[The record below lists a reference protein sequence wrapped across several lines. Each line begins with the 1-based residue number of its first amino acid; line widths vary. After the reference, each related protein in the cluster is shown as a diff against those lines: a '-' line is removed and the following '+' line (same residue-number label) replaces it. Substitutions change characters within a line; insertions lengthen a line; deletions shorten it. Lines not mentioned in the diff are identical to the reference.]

1 MAVIEREFGDCVA
14 LVYGLRREGNFRS
27 VGFYRIHSEDVI
39 ALEHID
45 PSDLLHPVNPS
56 AVSGAVPIDLDFTP
70 DTETSPRSLE
80 DHRGKLQSSFF
91 IPIHRTG
98 LLVGFM
104 LLGFYR
110 DPGENPIKGHVSKTL
125 AFSAFNLIGEESGF
139 VLGSP

>member
-45 PSDLLHPVNPS
+45 PSDLLQPVNPS
-56 AVSGAVPIDLDFTP
+56 AVSGAVPIDLDLLP

-80 DHRGKLQSSFF
+80 DHRGKLQSAFF

-104 LLGFYR
+104 LLGFFPGSWR
-110 DPGENPIKGHVSKTL
+110 DSNKGACVQNFGLLRLSH
-125 AFSAFNLIGEESGF
+125 NW
-139 VLGSP
+139 